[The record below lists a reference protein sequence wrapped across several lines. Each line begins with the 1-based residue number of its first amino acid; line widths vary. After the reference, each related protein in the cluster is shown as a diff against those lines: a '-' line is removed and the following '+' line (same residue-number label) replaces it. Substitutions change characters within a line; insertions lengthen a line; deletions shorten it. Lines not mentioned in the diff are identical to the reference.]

1 MKLQKGFYYH
11 YKHDPNG
18 SVNNY
23 SYEVISVGT
32 HTETKEKLVIY
43 RSLYQT
49 ETQGG
54 ANYWLRP
61 FEMFVENVI
70 KDGETF
76 PRFQYIT
83 DPEIILKLENIRDE
97 MYGNKQELKMAF

>member
-1 MKLQKGFYYH
+1 MNAPEKGFYYH
-11 YKHDPNG
+11 YKHNPNG

-32 HTETKEKLVIY
+32 NTETHEKLVIY

-54 ANYWLRP
+54 TNYWLRP
-61 FEMFVENVI
+61 LNMFMENVEKEEKI
-70 KDGETF
+70 F
-76 PRFQYIT
+76 PRFQKIT
-83 DPEIILKLENIRDE
+83 DPNVISELEKIRDE
-97 MYGNKQELKMAF
+97 MYLEY

>member
-1 MKLQKGFYYH
+1 MDTPKGFYYH
-11 YKHDPNG
+11 YKHDPSG
-18 SVNNY
+18 PVNNY

-32 HTETKEKLVIY
+32 HTETHEKFVIY

-61 FEMFVENVI
+61 LAMFMENVT
-70 KDGETF
+70 KDGKTF
-76 PRFQYIT
+76 PRFQKIT
-83 DPEIILKLENIRDE
+83 DQAIITELEKIRDDIYLE
-97 MYGNKQELKMAF
+97 

>member
-1 MKLQKGFYYH
+1 MKTPEKGFYYH
-11 YKHDPNG
+11 YKHNPAG

-32 HTETKEKLVIY
+32 HTETHEKFVIY

-61 FEMFVENVI
+61 LDMFM
-70 KDGETF
+70 ETVTKEGKTLS
-76 PRFQYIT
+76 RFQKIT
-83 DPEIILKLENIRDE
+83 DTEIISQLDKIRDE
-97 MYGNKQELKMAF
+97 MYL